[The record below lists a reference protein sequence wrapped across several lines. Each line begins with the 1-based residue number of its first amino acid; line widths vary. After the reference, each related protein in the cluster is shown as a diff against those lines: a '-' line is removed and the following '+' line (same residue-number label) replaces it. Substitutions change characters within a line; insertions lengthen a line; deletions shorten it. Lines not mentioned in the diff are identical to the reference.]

1 MSNSD
6 FLIRNTIRIECVTD
20 KGISTGTGFFFEFD
34 FNDGKKIPI
43 IVTNKHVV
51 REGKIGRLHFSIVN
65 EKDEF
70 IAGEKYTVNIMN
82 FEQQW
87 IMHPDDNVDLCI
99 FPIAS
104 IIAEADKKHIRI
116 AMALLTK
123 NNIIT
128 AEQIKEIS
136 VIEDV
141 TVVGYPDGIWDS
153 YNNLPIVRKGITATP
168 IIYDF
173 EQKKEFLI
181 DASIYGG
188 SSGSPVFIF
197 NQGSYNIGNS
207 LVAGSRLLFVGIIYA
222 VAQHTV
228 TGELGFI
235 DIPVSTKPVSVTQIP
250 NNLGVVIKAQ
260 EMLVFEDK
268 LKKIIKQGNA

>member
-6 FLIRNTIRIECVTD
+6 FLIRNTIRIESITD
-20 KGISTGTGFFFEFD
+20 NGISTGTGFFFEFD

-51 REGKIGRLHFSIVN
+51 KDGKIGTLHFSTVN
-65 EKDEF
+65 ENNEF
-70 IAGEKYTVNIMN
+70 IAGKKYTVKVLN
-82 FEQQW
+82 FEKQW

-99 FPIAS
+99 FPIAPL
-104 IIAEADKKHIRI
+104 IAEADKRHIRI
-116 AMALLTK
+116 AMALLK
-123 NNIIT
+123 KSNIIT
-128 AEQIKEIS
+128 EEQIKSIS

-197 NQGSYNIGNS
+197 NQGSYNIGDS
-207 LVAGSRLLFVGIIYA
+207 LVAGSRLLFVGITYA

-228 TGELGFI
+228 TGELALV
-235 DIPVSTKPVSVTQIP
+235 DIPVSTKQISVTQIP

-260 EMLVFEDK
+260 EILVFEYI
-268 LKKIIKQGNA
+268 LKKLIE

>member
-6 FLIRNTIRIECVTD
+6 FLIRNTIRIESATEN
-20 KGISTGTGFFFEFD
+20 GISTGTGFFFEFD
-34 FNDGKKIPI
+34 FNDGKKIPV
-43 IVTNKHVV
+43 IVTNKHVIKG
-51 REGKIGRLHFSIVN
+51 GKIGTLHFSTVN
-65 EKDEF
+65 ENNEF
-70 IAGEKYTVNIMN
+70 IAGKKYTVNVLN
-82 FEQQW
+82 FEKQW

-99 FPIAS
+99 FPIAP
-104 IIAEADKKHIRI
+104 IIEEADKKHIRV
-116 AMALLTK
+116 AMALLQK

-128 AEQIKEIS
+128 EEQVKEIS
-136 VIEDV
+136 VIEDI

-168 IIYDF
+168 ILYDF

-197 NQGSYNIGNS
+197 NQGSYNIGNA

-235 DIPVSTKPVSVTQIP
+235 DIPVSTKQISVTQIP

-260 EMLVFEDK
+260 ELLVFEDI
-268 LKKIIKQGNA
+268 LKKLIGK